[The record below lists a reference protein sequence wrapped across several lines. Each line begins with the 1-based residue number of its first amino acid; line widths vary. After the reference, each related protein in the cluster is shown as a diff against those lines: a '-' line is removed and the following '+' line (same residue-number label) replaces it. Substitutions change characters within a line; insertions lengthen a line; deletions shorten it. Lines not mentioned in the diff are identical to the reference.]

1 MMTGESELQDGIT
14 GLIERVTFHSE
25 ETGFAVL
32 RVKVK
37 GHRDLV
43 TVIGSLAS
51 VNAGEWVT
59 AQGRWV
65 RDKEHGLQLKAEVI
79 KCSEPTSLEGIEK
92 YLGSGL
98 IKGIGA
104 VYAKKLVEKFGA
116 EVFGIIDQ
124 YSKRLE
130 EVAGIGPERRKLIKE
145 AWKEQRVIREIMV
158 FLHSNGVST
167 SRAVRIY
174 KNYGENSIETVR
186 ADPYI
191 LAREIHGIGFKTA
204 DLVAQ
209 KLGIPHDSILRAR
222 AGVSHVL
229 LEATGGG
236 HCALPRELLCEQA
249 VGLLEIDADIVAETL
264 ARMQA
269 DGEAVEEMIGGE
281 LLVFLPALKLAE
293 EGIASRIREL
303 CAARCA
309 YPEIETEKAIAWCEE
324 KTGKAL
330 ALQQKEAI
338 RQALRSRVMVITGGP
353 GVGKT
358 TLVNSLLKILRAK
371 KVRCLLAAPTG
382 RAAKRLFESTGIEAK
397 TIHRLL
403 EFQPSSGAVS
413 RHERNPLDCDLLIVD
428 EVSMVDVPLMHKL
441 LRALPARGHLILV
454 GDADQLPSVG
464 PGRVLQHFI
473 ESRVMPV
480 VRLTEI
486 FRQAAASRIVTSA
499 HRINEG
505 QLPELNE
512 SPDSD
517 FFFIEREEPEAIQST
532 LLQMVRER
540 IPKKLGCNAVED
552 IQVLCPMNRG
562 SLGVRALNELLQK
575 SLNPLRPDE
584 PFVEKFGWQFRLRD
598 KVMQIRNNY
607 DKAVFNG
614 DIGVVAAMDPVERE
628 VVIRY
633 DQREVRYDDSEL
645 DEVVPAYA
653 ATIHKSQGSEFP
665 VVVIPVAMQHFM
677 MLQRNLV
684 YTGVTRGKQ
693 MVVLIGQKKALEL
706 AVRNNETRLRYTGL
720 LHRLIAGEEI

>member
-1 MMTGESELQDGIT
+1 MAVPGESQLQDGLT

-32 RVKVK
+32 RVKAK

-43 TVIGSLAS
+43 TVVGSLAT

-65 RDKEHGLQLKAEVI
+65 RDKEHGLQLKAEFL
-79 KCSEPTSLEGIEK
+79 KCTEPTSREGIEK
-92 YLGSGL
+92 YLGSGM
-98 IKGIGA
+98 IKGIGP
-104 VYAKKLVEKFGA
+104 VYAKKLVDKFGE
-116 EVFGIIDQ
+116 EVFTIIEQ

-130 EVAGIGPERRKLIKE
+130 EIDGIGLERRKRIKE
-145 AWKEQRVIREIMV
+145 AWKEQKVIREIMV

-174 KNYGENSIETVR
+174 KTYGEESIETVR
-186 ADPYI
+186 ADPYV
-191 LAREIHGIGFKTA
+191 LAREIHGIGFKIA
-204 DLVAQ
+204 DQVAH

-222 AGVSHVL
+222 AGLGHVL
-229 LEATGGG
+229 LEATGVG
-236 HCALPRELLCEQA
+236 HCALPREMLLENA
-249 VGLLEIDADIVAETL
+249 GKVLEIDPPIIAEAL
-264 ARMQA
+264 ARMQV
-269 DGEAVEEMIGGE
+269 DGEIVEESIDGE
-281 LLVFLPALKLAE
+281 TLVFLPALKKAE
-293 EGIASRIREL
+293 EGIAARIRQL
-303 CAARCA
+303 SQLPSS
-309 YPEIETEKAIAWCEE
+309 YPEIEIETAITWCEA

-330 ALQQKEAI
+330 AVQQKEAI
-338 RQALRSRVMVITGGP
+338 RQALASRVMVITGGP

-371 KVRCLLAAPTG
+371 KVKCLLAAPTG

-403 EFQPSSGAVS
+403 EFLPSTGGFS
-413 RHERNPLDCDLLIVD
+413 RNENKPLDCDLLIVD

-441 LRALPARGHLILV
+441 LRALPKRAHLIFV

-464 PGRVLQHFI
+464 PGMVLLHFI
-473 ESRVMPV
+473 ESGVMPV

-486 FRQAAASRIVTSA
+486 FRQAAESRIITNA

-505 QLPELNE
+505 NPPEFSE
-512 SPDSD
+512 SPESD
-517 FFFIEREEPEAIQST
+517 FFFVEREEPEAIQST
-532 LLQMVRER
+532 LVQMVRER
-540 IPKKLGCNAVED
+540 IPRKLGCNPVND

-562 SLGVRALNELLQK
+562 SLGVRTLNELLQNA
-575 SLNPLRPDE
+575 LNPLRPNE

-598 KVMQIRNNY
+598 KVMQIQNDY
-607 DKAVFNG
+607 DKEVFNG
-614 DIGVVAAMDPVERE
+614 DIGVVAAVDPGERE
-628 VVIRY
+628 IVIRY
-633 DQREVRYDDSEL
+633 DWREVRYDFNEL

-665 VVVIPVAMQHFM
+665 VVVIPVAMQHYM

-693 MVVLIGQKKALEL
+693 LVVLIGQKKALEL
-706 AVRNNETRLRYTGL
+706 AVRNNQTRRRYSGL
-720 LHRLIAGEEI
+720 LQRLKG